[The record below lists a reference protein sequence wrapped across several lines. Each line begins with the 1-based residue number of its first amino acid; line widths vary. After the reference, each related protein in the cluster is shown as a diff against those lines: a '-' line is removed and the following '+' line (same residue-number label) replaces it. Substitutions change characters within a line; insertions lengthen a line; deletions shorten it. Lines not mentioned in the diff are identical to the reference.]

1 MQRPTLRDVF
11 RARRVISRYL
21 SRTPLNYSPALS
33 KLIGADIYIKH
44 ENVQPIGA
52 FKVRGG
58 INRLHALSE
67 DERRR
72 GVVTAST
79 GNHGQSIAYAA
90 RTFGVRAVIL
100 APEGNNPDKVASM
113 QNLGAEVIL
122 YGKDFDEAR
131 EYAERMA
138 RDQGLVYIHPAN
150 DPLLIAGVGTMSL
163 EILEDLPDT
172 DVIITPVGGGSCA
185 SGSAIVAK
193 GIDPAIRVIGVQSE
207 HAPVAYR
214 SWKEGRLLT
223 ADTPKTFA
231 EGMATRVAFELPQSI
246 LRDLLDDFILVSDD
260 ELKRA
265 ILLLLET
272 THHLAEGAGAA
283 STAAALRLKDHL
295 QGQKVCLILSGAN
308 LTLDTLDSILKDRA
322 RLLSY

>member
-11 RARRVISRYL
+11 RARRLIAPYL
-21 SRTPLNYSPALS
+21 TRTPLNYSPGLS

-58 INRLHALSE
+58 INRVAALSRE
-67 DERRR
+67 EKQQ
-72 GVVTAST
+72 GVITAST

-90 RTFGVRAVIL
+90 RLFGVRAVIL

-131 EYAERMA
+131 EYAEQMA
-138 RDQGLVYIHPAN
+138 RDDGLVYIHPAN
-150 DPLLIAGVGTMSL
+150 DPLLIAGVGTMGL
-163 EILEDLPDT
+163 EIIEDLPDVN
-172 DVIITPVGGGSCA
+172 VIISPVGGGSCA
-185 SGSAIVAK
+185 SGNAIVAK
-193 GIDPAIRVIGVQSE
+193 SIDPAIRIIGVQSE

-223 ADTPKTFA
+223 GDSPKTFA
-231 EGMATRVAFELPQSI
+231 EGMATRVAFALTQSI
-246 LRDLLDDFILVSDD
+246 LRDLLDDFILVSDE

-265 ILLLLET
+265 ILVLLET

-283 STAAALRLKDHL
+283 STAAALRLKDDLH
-295 QGQKVCLILSGAN
+295 GKNVCLILSGAN
-308 LTLDTLDSILKDRA
+308 LTLDTLADILKDRKKDSG
-322 RLLSY
+322 R